1 MTAIVVT
8 AAIESTAT
16 AMIRIPG
23 TRVTETQTGRTDQIG
38 LKIVIATHFP
48 VSKWRMILVGEVWWS
63 KDTHFHVVDQSV
75 RAMAGQSQD
84 RFHIITVKQP
94 AVSVNLRLSVVQDV
108 KVQVVLSAMSAAAGI
123 EKSRV

>member
-1 MTAIVVT
+1 MTVTVAT
-8 AAIESTAT
+8 AATEST

-23 TRVTETQTGRTDQIG
+23 TPVTETQTGRIDQTG

-108 KVQVVLSAMSAAAGI
+108 KVQVVLLAMSAAAGI
-123 EKSRV
+123 E